1 MRTFDLGEGIAAHN
15 RKLVEGSPVLAVLTT
30 DTDTPVAWL
39 SAGQALARVL
49 LLDCARGVSASFLNQ
64 PLESDVLRPQ
74 FRDTLGLSGFPQI
87 LLRLG
92 YGPETKPTPR
102 RDVRDVLV

>member
-1 MRTFDLGEGIAAHN
+1 MSRSIAPNVSAPN
-15 RKLVEGSPVLAVLTT
+15 TNDPLAPWNVDVVTT
-30 DTDTPVAWL
+30 ETDTPAAWL

-49 LLDCARGVSASFLNQ
+49 LLACAHRVSASFLNQ

-74 FRDTLGLSGFPQI
+74 FREELALSGFPQM

-92 YGPETKPTPR
+92 YGPDTRPTPR
-102 RDVRDVLV
+102 RDVREVLM